1 MGTSDAECRIPSSCS
16 SSHQPAAV
24 ELTHNWGT
32 ENNPDLKYHSGNED
46 PRGFGHIGITV
57 PNVYE
62 ACERF
67 EKEGVK
73 FRKTP
78 DGGNMKGLVRKS
90 SLFMMHGISCSGST
104 NVRIL
109 ECFSSCQKYKD
120 NSGSDE
126 IPRSCL
132 SPSI

>member
-1 MGTSDAECRIPSSCS
+1 EWEFSIYFVGYCDPSEIPADPKERTRWCF
-16 SSHQPAAV
+16 QQAGAV

-32 ENNPDLKYHSGNED
+32 ENDADLKYHSGNED

-57 PNVYE
+57 PDVYK

-78 DGGNMKGLVRKS
+78 DGGNMKGLAFIFDPDGYS
-90 SLFMMHGISCSGST
+90 IE
-104 NVRIL
+104 IL
-109 ECFSSCQKYKD
+109 GADQMSNDFSK
-120 NSGSDE
+120 
-126 IPRSCL
+126 
-132 SPSI
+132 

>member
-1 MGTSDAECRIPSSCS
+1 MACLLDTACNKPLFNVLSQAG
-16 SSHQPAAV
+16 AV

-32 ENNPDLKYHSGNED
+32 ERDPAVKYHSGNED

-57 PNVYE
+57 PDVYK

-78 DGGNMKGLVRKS
+78 DGGNMKGLVRLSMYAYGPRGGTSGKVAVHLFAFQQLCDECTSRTFFFSKS
-90 SLFMMHGISCSGST
+90 SGCT
-104 NVRIL
+104 
-109 ECFSSCQKYKD
+109 
-120 NSGSDE
+120 
-126 IPRSCL
+126 
-132 SPSI
+132 

>member
-1 MGTSDAECRIPSSCS
+1 MYALHRVDRTMLDVAATFSTSTTGAGRQYDRSVLYRHTAYNNPFFNVLSQAGAI
-16 SSHQPAAV
+16 

-32 ENNPDLKYHSGNED
+32 ERDPAVKYHSGNED

-57 PNVYE
+57 PDVYK

-78 DGGNMKGLVRKS
+78 DGGNMKGLVRLS
-90 SLFMMHGISCSGST
+90 MH
-104 NVRIL
+104 
-109 ECFSSCQKYKD
+109 
-120 NSGSDE
+120 
-126 IPRSCL
+126 
-132 SPSI
+132 